1 MVTSLASQ
9 HSRLTSQVQISS
21 LLSPQGT
28 QSEADKYQ
36 CCCKESSGNNTVK
49 IKDHF
54 IMVNATQKTFNND
67 DEDDNDD
74 NG

>member
-1 MVTSLASQ
+1 MVTSLALQ

-36 CCCKESSGNNTVK
+36 RCCKESSGNNAVK
-49 IKDHF
+49 IKHHF
-54 IMVNATQKTFNND
+54 MVNATQKTFNND

>member
-1 MVTSLASQ
+1 MVTSLALQ
-9 HSRLTSQVQISS
+9 NSRLTSQVQISP

-36 CCCKESSGNNTVK
+36 RCCKESSGNNAVK
-49 IKDHF
+49 IKHQL
-54 IMVNATQKTFNND
+54 MVNATQRTSNNE